1 MADKVFTL
9 AELAQYDGQDGRPA
23 YFAYEGQVY
32 DASSIPNW
40 KENKNHGNLAGK
52 DITDALS
59 TPPTGPES
67 SKACQWLV
75 PSVKVTKKARQCAGS
90 FFECEPT
97 IGRP

>member
-52 DITDALS
+52 DITDALKHSPTPSS
-59 TPPTGPES
+59 TPPTGSES

-75 PSVKVTKKARQCAGS
+75 PSVKVTKKTRHFTVRWV
-90 FFECEPT
+90 FF
-97 IGRP
+97 

>member
-40 KENKNHGNLAGK
+40 KE
-52 DITDALS
+52 
-59 TPPTGPES
+59 S

>member
-40 KENKNHGNLAGK
+40 KLLLWNVTNRCLSKTWRMCREMNGTLFSFLWATARMRK
-52 DITDALS
+52 DVSA
-59 TPPTGPES
+59 
-67 SKACQWLV
+67 
-75 PSVKVTKKARQCAGS
+75 
-90 FFECEPT
+90 
-97 IGRP
+97 

>member
-9 AELAQYDGQDGRPA
+9 AELAQYDGQDGRLA

-52 DITDALS
+52 DITDALKHS
-59 TPPTGPES
+59 PHG
-67 SKACQWLV
+67 
-75 PSVKVTKKARQCAGS
+75 AGVI
-90 FFECEPT
+90 EGLPVVGT
-97 IGRP
+97 LG

>member
-23 YFAYEGQVY
+23 YFAYEGRVY

-52 DITDALS
+52 DITDALKHS
-59 TPPTGPES
+59 PTGPES

>member
-40 KENKNHGNLAGK
+40 KENKNHGTLPAR
-52 DITDALS
+52 TSLTPSS

-75 PSVKVTKKARQCAGS
+75 PSVKVTKKTRQCAGS

>member
-52 DITDALS
+52 DITDALKHS
-59 TPPTGPES
+59 PHGAGVIRRLASGWYPRLRLQKRPGSAPGLFLS
-67 SKACQWLV
+67 ANQ
-75 PSVKVTKKARQCAGS
+75 PS
-90 FFECEPT
+90 P
-97 IGRP
+97 